1 MLVYY
6 SVHLQLSLMWVI
18 VWKEAP
24 VCESALMLLKG
35 PKQKGEC
42 CDCLFPR
49 YRVVCFLGNT
59 YTLLASERYAYAPHY
74 SCCYVSC
81 KGESRLCLWL
91 LLLLRWWENQSILSH
106 TSSLT
111 VAVNSEA
118 TATFY
123 KVWEMVGSICDSQQ
137 GMKSVHRKTMGK
149 SLGCKPQSFYQ
160 MLYN

>member
-1 MLVYY
+1 MLLSTLVYY

-42 CDCLFPR
+42 CDCLFPH
-49 YRVVCFLGNT
+49 YRVVSFLGNT
-59 YTLLASERYAYAPHY
+59 YTLLASERYAYTPHY

-81 KGESRLCLWL
+81 KEESRLCLWQL
-91 LLLLRWWENQSILSH
+91 PLLRQWENQSIFSH

-111 VAVNSEA
+111 VAVNGEA

-123 KVWEMVGSICDSQQ
+123 KVWLSTGNEISPQKNPGEEF
-137 GMKSVHRKTMGK
+137 GMQNQA
-149 SLGCKPQSFYQ
+149 LLPDA
-160 MLYN
+160 L